1 MQQFALFVKLNKWK
15 EEKNPISKLEQFF
28 FQIEQM
34 KRRENSTNIR
44 LKNVREKKCYRIQSL
59 SKLLVL
65 LFIEWNCAIQNKI
78 KSKNR

>member
-28 FQIEQM
+28 FKLNKWKEEKIQLTLGLNM
-34 KRRENSTNIR
+34 FVK
-44 LKNVREKKCYRIQSL
+44 KNVIEYNRYQNYWCYYLL
-59 SKLLVL
+59 SE
-65 LFIEWNCAIQNKI
+65 IAIQNKI

>member
-44 LKNVREKKCYRIQSL
+44 LKNVREKNVIEYNRYQNYWCYYLL
-59 SKLLVL
+59 SEIVQ
-65 LFIEWNCAIQNKI
+65 FKI
-78 KSKNR
+78 K